1 MNWTEEELEEYQD
14 KKKGKKTKPLKKPK
28 YNNVKITVNGI
39 KFASKGE
46 ANRYCNLMLL
56 VRGKVIKDLE
66 LQPKFLLQSSFKKNG
81 KTHRA
86 INYIADFKYIEN
98 EKIVI
103 EDFKGMETEVFK
115 IKRKLFEYNY
125 PDLELRIVRWDDD
138 TLDY

>member
-1 MNWTEEELEEYQD
+1 MAYQ
-14 KKKGKKTKPLKKPK
+14 KNK
-28 YNNVKITVNGI
+28 YNNKIITVNNI
-39 KFASKGE
+39 KFSSKGE

-66 LQPKFLLQSSFKKNG
+66 LQPKFLLQPSFRKNG

-86 INYIADFKYIEN
+86 INYIADFRYIEN
-98 EKIVI
+98 DKEVI

-125 PDLELRIVRWDDD
+125 PDLELRIVR
-138 TLDY
+138 

>member
-1 MNWTEEELEEYQD
+1 MA
-14 KKKGKKTKPLKKPK
+14 K
-28 YNNVKITVNGI
+28 YKNIKITVNGI

-66 LQPKFLLQSSFKKNG
+66 LQPKFLLQPSFRKNG

-86 INYIADFKYIEN
+86 INYIADFRYIEN
-98 EKIVI
+98 GKIVI

-115 IKRKLFEYNY
+115 IKRKLFEYIY
-125 PDLELRIVRWDDD
+125 PDLELRIVRCEDD

>member
-14 KKKGKKTKPLKKPK
+14 KKKGKKTKPKKKPK

-66 LQPKFLLQSSFKKNG
+66 LQPKFLLQASFKKNG

-86 INYIADFKYIEN
+86 INYIADFRYIEN
-98 EKIVI
+98 GKIVI

-125 PDLELRIVRWDDD
+125 PDLELRIVR
-138 TLDY
+138 